1 VEEREVKLLFDSSAI
16 FEAVRLGSKALDL
29 LKGNF
34 TTTLAYYELG
44 NILWKYEGKLNVE
57 IVFSAMKKVLPLM
70 EVIEVGLDKEVLD
83 EAFKRGLTYYDSAYL
98 VTAKRLGVGLV
109 SLDKDLIRNG
119 AVGLEDILR
128 KWLHS

>member
-119 AVGLEDILR
+119 AVGLEDILG

>member
-1 VEEREVKLLFDSSAI
+1 MKLLFDSSAI

-57 IVFSAMKKVLPLM
+57 IVFSAMKKSL
-70 EVIEVGLDKEVLD
+70 
-83 EAFKRGLTYYDSAYL
+83 AFDGGNRSGFGQG
-98 VTAKRLGVGLV
+98 GVG
-109 SLDKDLIRNG
+109 RG
-119 AVGLEDILR
+119 F
-128 KWLHS
+128 

>member
-1 VEEREVKLLFDSSAI
+1 
-16 FEAVRLGSKALDL
+16 
-29 LKGNF
+29 
-34 TTTLAYYELG
+34 
-44 NILWKYEGKLNVE
+44 
-57 IVFSAMKKVLPLM
+57 M

>member
-1 VEEREVKLLFDSSAI
+1 MKLLFDSSAI

>member
-1 VEEREVKLLFDSSAI
+1 VKLLFDSSAI

>member
-1 VEEREVKLLFDSSAI
+1 MKLLFDSSAI

-119 AVGLEDILR
+119 AVGLEDILG

>member
-1 VEEREVKLLFDSSAI
+1 VKLLFDSSAI

-119 AVGLEDILR
+119 AVGLEDILG